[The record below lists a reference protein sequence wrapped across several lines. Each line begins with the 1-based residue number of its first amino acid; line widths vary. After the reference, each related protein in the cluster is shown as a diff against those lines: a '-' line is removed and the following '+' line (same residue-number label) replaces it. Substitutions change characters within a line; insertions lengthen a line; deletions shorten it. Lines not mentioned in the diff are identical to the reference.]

1 MKTFQFKIEIKAPP
15 EKVYT
20 TMLGLNDK
28 TSYEA
33 WTSVFNPTSTYE
45 GNWDKDSKIR
55 FIGTDEKGN
64 KGGMLS
70 EIAENIP
77 NKFVSIRHYGII
89 KNEKEITSGEE
100 VDEWSGTFEN
110 YLFEKLDNHTSVT
123 IAIEIPESHADYFA
137 QTYPKALQKLKNILE
152 DAQHSS

>member
-100 VDEWSGTFEN
+100 VDGWSGTLEN
-110 YLFEKLDNHTSVT
+110 YSFEKLDKNTLITVSID
-123 IAIEIPESHADYFA
+123 IAESHSDYFE
-137 QTYPKALQKLKNILE
+137 QTYPKALQKLKNIIE
-152 DAQHSS
+152 NE